1 MLRRPSSS
9 DINDSL
15 EFAVSSGAG
24 FAELFFESTGSRLIE
39 CADGRIERISSGT
52 DTGFGLRLISG
63 DRTAYGYSS
72 VITRGE
78 MMRVAA
84 AVLGD
89 LGATG
94 KGSFT
99 AAGEPASYGISAGV
113 SGGVCD
119 DAGTGGDGAPEGELE
134 RKAELV
140 RAADRAARSA
150 GAEIKQVRVRY
161 SDRLRSVSVFNSEGV
176 AVSDTV
182 PQVVLSIRA
191 VSTDGNILQTGMR
204 SKGGQYGLERLC
216 ADGAEGLAREAG
228 ESAIR
233 MLHSPHA
240 PAGRMTVVLSGKAGG
255 TMIHEAIGHGLEGD
269 AVFKDLS
276 IYSGRLGEKVASP
289 LVTVIDDATLEGR
302 RGSYRV
308 DDEGTPA
315 QRTVAVEE
323 GILKGYLLDRR
334 SAGKLGMRPTGNGR
348 RENFRF
354 RPIVRMS
361 NTMIAPGG
369 HDPEEIIAGVE
380 SGLFVVRMGGGQV
393 DTSSGDFVFKVSEA
407 YLIESGRVKG
417 PVRGATL
424 VGNGPAVLERIDMV
438 GNDPGFDIGT
448 CGKDGQQVPV
458 ADAQPT
464 IRIPGITV
472 GGTVDGDAAAGGG
485 AG

>member
-9 DINDSL
+9 DINDIL
-15 EFAVSSGAG
+15 EFSVSNGAG

-72 VITRGE
+72 VITRDE
-78 MMRVAA
+78 MMFVAT

-89 LGATG
+89 LGASG

-99 AAGEPASYGISAGV
+99 AAGEPDGAQDV
-113 SGGVCD
+113 SGRGIIPD
-119 DAGTGGDGAPEGELE
+119 EDLEMKTG
-134 RKAELV
+134 LV
-140 RAADRAARSA
+140 RATDRAARSA
-150 GAEIKQVRVRY
+150 GGDISQGRIRYGESLREI
-161 SDRLRSVSVFNSEGV
+161 SVFNSEGV
-176 AVSDTV
+176 AAAEVR
-182 PQVVLSIRA
+182 PQVVISIRA
-191 VSTDGNILQTGMR
+191 VSAKGDILQTGTR
-204 SKGGQYGLERLC
+204 SAGGQYGLERL
-216 ADGAEGLAREAG
+216 GPSKVERLAHEAG
-228 ESAIR
+228 ESALR
-233 MLHSPHA
+233 MLRAPAA
-240 PAGRMTVVLSGKAGG
+240 PAGRMTVVLSGQAGG

-269 AVFKDLS
+269 AVFKGLS
-276 IYSGRLGEKVASP
+276 IYSGRLGEKVASD
-289 LVTVIDDATLEGR
+289 LVTVIDDATLEGK
-302 RGSYRV
+302 RGSFRI
-308 DDEGTPA
+308 DDEGTPS
-315 QRTVAVEE
+315 QRTVAVEK
-323 GILKGYLLDRR
+323 GVLTGYLLDRR
-334 SAGKLGMRPTGNGR
+334 SAMKLGMESTGNGR
-348 RENFRF
+348 RENFRC

-369 HDPEEIIAGVE
+369 HDPDEIIASVE

-407 YLIESGRVKG
+407 FLIEGGRVRG

-458 ADAQPT
+458 SDAQPT
-464 IRIPGITV
+464 IRIPSITV
-472 GGTVDGDAAAGGG
+472 GGEVRR
-485 AG
+485 